1 MSVIDHTLQVFSKR
15 CPQQRA
21 ICHYLWL
28 EERTVTE
35 ALAAGAPAVHFHT
48 ATPNCATDEG
58 PPSPMQVKLCFPLL
72 EPVVVFACVGFV
84 FPSAVPRALMC
95 GRRNT
100 LL

>member
-35 ALAAGAPAVHFHT
+35 ALAAGAPAVHFRT

-58 PPSPMQVKLCFPLL
+58 PPSPMQFDTGEAVLSSPGACSCVCLCGICFPK
-72 EPVVVFACVGFV
+72 C
-84 FPSAVPRALMC
+84 SA
-95 GRRNT
+95 
-100 LL
+100 